1 MEREKLLE
9 KIEEELNSLTQDELY
24 DLLVS
29 LGMKGLTKL
38 KEGSKGYV
46 KIIKEENDYV
56 DM

>member
-9 KIEEELNSLTQDELY
+9 KIEKELQSLSQDELY

-46 KIIKEENDYV
+46 EIKEENDYV
-56 DM
+56 GM

>member
-9 KIEEELNSLTQDELY
+9 KIEKELQSLSQDELY

-46 KIIKEENDYV
+46 EIKEGN
-56 DM
+56 